1 VQPGEHAAAASH
13 YTNPWLAHA
22 GNSDPQLSSAQVTTL
37 ARSTIRRLPT
47 ARPTGRHHHRRRLPD
62 PRHSAAGYRPPR
74 PHPGAL
80 ADTAIRVAAGL
91 TTLGL
96 MGIAGAISYQH
107 LLTLA
112 FIWSSSAR
120 MAADLG
126 VYVVDMSG
134 MGGRYV

>member
-1 VQPGEHAAAASH
+1 
-13 YTNPWLAHA
+13 
-22 GNSDPQLSSAQVTTL
+22 
-37 ARSTIRRLPT
+37 
-47 ARPTGRHHHRRRLPD
+47 
-62 PRHSAAGYRPPR
+62 
-74 PHPGAL
+74 
-80 ADTAIRVAAGL
+80 
-91 TTLGL
+91 